1 MTQSLAS
8 SRRKAIVALVSVLAV
23 AGLAPVAALTVPVLA
38 QAGGAAHASGVSTA
52 VTAPSSF
59 GRTAEPLP
67 EDHEVAAQPV
77 GGDYAPD
84 QDVLSYW
91 TAQRMAEAK
100 PYDAGS
106 SDATAPEE
114 GAAAPGSSSSTDPG
128 GMTEPAPPQSQAGAT
143 AAGKLFFGGYGADN
157 AYCSASAVS
166 TPTKRVVITAGHCVF
181 DYEEKDWMKN
191 VVFVPDYNMSNPD
204 PAPSG
209 IWTARS
215 LRTFNS
221 WIDESDKSHDVGF
234 VTLNDG
240 GNDNGTVV
248 DAVGGYGI
256 AWDGSYEFQA
266 TIFGYPSNKTE
277 PNGRYSMRTCQ
288 DSVFRTEPD
297 DSRVSVDDCAFGL
310 GASGGPWLYRYRED
324 SGLGYVR
331 AVTSTWRPLDGRNTA
346 SYFTSEV
353 KSMMDETAWE

>member
-1 MTQSLAS
+1 M
-8 SRRKAIVALVSVLAV
+8 
-23 AGLAPVAALTVPVLA
+23 
-38 QAGGAAHASGVSTA
+38 
-52 VTAPSSF
+52 
-59 GRTAEPLP
+59 
-67 EDHEVAAQPV
+67 AAQPV

-215 LRTFNS
+215 LRTFNA

-277 PNGRYSMRTCQ
+277 PNGRYSMHTCR

-297 DSRVSVDDCAFGL
+297 DSRVSVDDCSFGL
-310 GASGGPWLYRYRED
+310 GASGGPWLYRYSED
-324 SGLGYVR
+324 SRLGYVR